1 MLKLQQQGAQFV
13 FTTSRPTEFTAKTRQ
28 MLYDL
33 GFVSFNLITGLQNSR
48 RILINDYNKTN
59 PYPRAEAINLV
70 RDSDNLEDLL

>member
-1 MLKLQQQGAQFV
+1 MELQKQGAQFV
-13 FTTSRPTEFTAKTRQ
+13 FTTARPVEFKTKTRQ

-33 GFVSFNLITGLQNSR
+33 GFMSFELIVGLQNAR
-48 RILINDYNKTN
+48 RIVINDYNKTN